1 MQYKFTGLVLLFAS
15 LLASCGTDD
24 LTPKAHEI
32 SFSMNSSS
40 NSTERSIQSQ
50 LENAESILVTIQT
63 IDGAATDYTLEKIDL
78 YNLNGE
84 FISGKISLTTGQYQL
99 TEFLVLDGENNITH
113 IAPIAGSEQA
123 QNVTNPLAIAFGVGA
138 TDSTFIAVE
147 VISSA
152 YLNLED
158 FGYLGFSLSE
168 IDLFDFLLSV
178 TEKGNSTDFLEAQL
192 TISNE
197 NYEFTQDLQAIINN
211 HVAIKDGYDSYHLK
225 IEKEGYR
232 TFEYSFPKDSLE
244 FYSSTPLNIELT
256 FIDSGNEFLAISA
269 LYGDLGNVGVDTG
282 IGQSFTTGDK
292 GGYISKIQTY
302 ALGGVSGEELARGIA
317 TAKIILRAYINDKE
331 TEENHGLTG
340 EILTTSIGE
349 GNIINFDYHLNQT
362 DDYRDVFP
370 TSEFKFSDSLYLS
383 PNTKYVMEFVY
394 TGITCYQVIPGQY
407 ADGQAYGIGG
417 IYNDYERDFPFA
429 VYLKD

>member
-24 LTPKAHEI
+24 LTPQAHEI
-32 SFSMNSSS
+32 SFSLSSNS

-63 IDGAATDYTLEKIDL
+63 MDGTATDYTLEEIDL
-78 YNLNGE
+78 YNLDGE
-84 FISGKISLTTGQYQL
+84 FISGKISLTTGQYKL

-123 QNVTNPLAIAFGVGA
+123 QNVSNPLAIAFGVGA
-138 TDSTFIAVE
+138 TDTTSIAVE

-158 FGYLGFSLSE
+158 FGYIGFNLSE
-168 IDLFDFLLSV
+168 IGLFDFMISV
-178 TEKGNSTDFLEAQL
+178 SEQGKSTDFLEAKL

-197 NYEFTQDLQAIINN
+197 DYEFTIDVQAIINN
-211 HVAIKDGYDSYHLK
+211 HVAIKDGYDSYNLK

-232 TFEYSFPKDSLE
+232 TFEYSFTKDSLE

-256 FIDSGNEFLAISA
+256 FIDSANEFLAISA
-269 LYGDLGNVGVDTG
+269 LVGDLGNVGVDTG
-282 IGQSFTTGDK
+282 VGQSFTTGDK

-302 ALGGVSGEELARGIA
+302 ALGGVSGEELVRGIA
-317 TAKIILRAYINDKE
+317 TAKIIIRAYINDEE

-340 EILTTSIGE
+340 EILTVSVGD
-349 GNIINFDYHLNQT
+349 GKIINFDFHLNHT

-407 ADGQAYGIGG
+407 PDGKAYGIGG
-417 IYNDYERDFPFA
+417 IYNEYERDFPFA
-429 VYLKD
+429 VYLRE